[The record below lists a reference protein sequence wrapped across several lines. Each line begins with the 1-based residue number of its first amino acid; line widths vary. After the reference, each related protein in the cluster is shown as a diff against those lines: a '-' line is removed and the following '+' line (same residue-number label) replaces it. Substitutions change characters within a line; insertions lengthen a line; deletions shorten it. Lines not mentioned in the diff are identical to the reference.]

1 MEAQD
6 IFLNILGILGG
17 LLLSIYYMLENLV
30 R

>member
-1 MEAQD
+1 MEVQD